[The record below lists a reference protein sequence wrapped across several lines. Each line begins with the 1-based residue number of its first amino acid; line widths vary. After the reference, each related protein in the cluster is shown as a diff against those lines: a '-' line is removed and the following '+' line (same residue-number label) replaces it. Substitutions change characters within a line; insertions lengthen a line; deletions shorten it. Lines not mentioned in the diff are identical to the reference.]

1 MRFPFHELAMDKTFW
16 SALFVAIVSSGL
28 LTSLLTSLHNRHH
41 DTVETQHLIEQ
52 VASESVATLNT
63 QVIGPLKAQVD
74 DQQSQI
80 EHLEAQQRKY
90 WTSVQYTR
98 RLCHWLD
105 GVVSDIEPDY
115 LRSHA
120 KPHLPDLLRVD
131 LGDVDDGPETPGRE
145 ERKEKSGCESN
156 GSAVPTTTG
165 DARATG

>member
-1 MRFPFHELAMDKTFW
+1 MDKTFW

-28 LTSLLTSLHNRHH
+28 LTSLLTNLHNRRH

-52 VASESVATLNT
+52 VASESISTLT
-63 QVIGPLKAQVD
+63 QQVITPLKTRVD

-105 GVVSDIEPDY
+105 GVVQDIEPDY
-115 LRSHA
+115 LKLHA

-131 LGDVDDGPETPGRE
+131 LGDVEDSQDKQ
-145 ERKEKSGCESN
+145 ERKEKPECKSD
-156 GSAVPTTTG
+156 GSEAQTTTTAG
-165 DARATG
+165 KDTE

>member
-1 MRFPFHELAMDKTFW
+1 MRFPFNELAMDKTFW

-28 LTSLLTSLHNRHH
+28 LTSLLTNLHNRRH

-52 VASESVATLNT
+52 VASESISTLNQ
-63 QVIGPLKAQVD
+63 QVITPLKARVD

-105 GVVSDIEPDY
+105 GVVQDMEPDY
-115 LRSHA
+115 LKSHV

-131 LGDVDDGPETPGRE
+131 LGDVDDGTEKPDEQEG
-145 ERKEKSGCESN
+145 KEKTECKSD
-156 GSAVPTTTG
+156 GSEAQTTTTAG
-165 DARATG
+165 KGTE